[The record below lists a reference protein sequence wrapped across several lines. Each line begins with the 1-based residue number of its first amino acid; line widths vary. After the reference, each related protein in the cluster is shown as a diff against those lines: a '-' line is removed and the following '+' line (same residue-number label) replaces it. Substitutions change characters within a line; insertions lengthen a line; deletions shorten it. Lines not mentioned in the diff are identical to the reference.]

1 MADRIKLSIVTPE
14 REVVETEV
22 DEIIAPGWDGEF
34 GVLPNHAP
42 FLAIIRSGELDYRIG
57 SEVRS
62 MAVGFGF
69 VEVLP
74 DKVTVMIETA
84 ETQDEIDL
92 ERAMAA
98 RDRAMEAL
106 SGKAVDVDYEKA
118 RAALMRAVS
127 RIKVAQRH
135 KRIGQRSVERQ
146 YRPNA

>member
-1 MADRIKLSIVTPE
+1 MADKIKLSIVTPE
-14 REVVETEV
+14 REVVDTEV

-57 SEVRS
+57 SDVHS

-84 ETQDEIDL
+84 ETEGEIDL

-98 RDRAMEAL
+98 RDRAMEEL
-106 SGKAVDVDYEKA
+106 SGKGADVDFEQA
-118 RAALMRAVS
+118 RAALMRAIS
-127 RIKVAQRH
+127 RIQVAQKH
-135 KRIGQRSVERQ
+135 KRIGTRSVERQ
-146 YRPNA
+146 YHPGS

>member
-1 MADRIKLSIVTPE
+1 MADKIKLSIVTPE
-14 REVVETEV
+14 REVVDTEV

-57 SEVRS
+57 DEVSS

-84 ETQDEIDL
+84 ETEEEIDL

-106 SGKAVDVDYEKA
+106 SGKAADVDFENA
-118 RAALMRAVS
+118 RAALMRAIS
-127 RIKVAQRH
+127 RIQVAQKN
-135 KRIGQRSVERQ
+135 KRISQRSVERQ
-146 YRPNA
+146 YRSSS

>member
-1 MADRIKLSIVTPE
+1 MADKIKLSVVTPE
-14 REVVETEV
+14 REVVDTEV

-57 SEVRS
+57 DEMHS

-84 ETQDEIDL
+84 ETEEEIDI

-98 RDRAMEAL
+98 RDKAMEAL
-106 SGKAVDVDYEKA
+106 SGKASDVDFEKA

-127 RIKVAQRH
+127 RIQVAQKH
-135 KRIGQRSVERQ
+135 KGISRRAVERQ
-146 YRPNA
+146 YGPGG